1 MRKKKKFRRVI
12 KPDKKYNNITLAKF
26 INQTMQAGK
35 KSTAERIVYSALDKL
50 GENSLEVFN
59 VALANV
65 APQMELM
72 SRRIG
77 GANYQIPKEVSPER
91 RKTLAIRWI
100 IAAAKKKK
108 GKPMAERL
116 ALEIKDASQNTG
128 DAFKKKENMH
138 KMAEANRAFA
148 HFAY

>member
-1 MRKKKKFRRVI
+1 MRKKKKFRRTI

-35 KSTAERIVYSALDKL
+35 KSTAERIVYSAFDKL
-50 GENSLEVFN
+50 GENPLDVFN
-59 VALANV
+59 KALANV